1 MRIGTIKSHFC
12 PIPGCH
18 FVTATR
24 RLGKS
29 LAAAKAKAGLPG
41 RRALSNWHASPIR
54 PQFEPT
60 MPRTTA
66 ADRPQTLGEEIA
78 NAISHGLGA
87 LLAVA
92 ALPILVI
99 RAVGHGS
106 VADVVAAAIF
116 GATAVLLYGISA
128 LYHALPASLA
138 RGRAKAWLMRLDH
151 AAIYVFIAGSYT
163 PFTLGVLHSG
173 PGLTLL
179 VAVWAAAGFGVAIKL
194 LNRLRHP
201 LVSTALYLAMGW
213 VVVFAA
219 GPLLERMPAGGLAL
233 LVAGGLS
240 YTLGAFV
247 FLLDNR
253 LRYAHFVWHLFVLGG
268 SVCHFFAALFYAYG

>member
-1 MRIGTIKSHFC
+1 MPSATI
-12 PIPGCH
+12 
-18 FVTATR
+18 
-24 RLGKS
+24 
-29 LAAAKAKAGLPG
+29 
-41 RRALSNWHASPIR
+41 
-54 PQFEPT
+54 
-60 MPRTTA
+60 
-66 ADRPQTLGEEIA
+66 DRPQTLGEEIA

-99 RAVGHGS
+99 RAVNHGGI
-106 VADVVAAAIF
+106 ADVVAAAVF
-116 GATAVLLYGISA
+116 AATAILLYGISA
-128 LYHALPASLA
+128 LYHALPATLA
-138 RGRAKAWLMRLDH
+138 GGRIKAWLNRLDH

-163 PFTLGVLHSG
+163 PFTLGVLNTG

-179 VAVWAAAGFGVAIKL
+179 VAVWAAAAFGVAIKL

-201 LVSTALYLAMGW
+201 VVSTLLYLAMGW
-213 VVVFAA
+213 VVVFAV
-219 GPLLERMPAGGLAL
+219 GPLVERMPAAGLAL

-240 YTLGAFV
+240 YTLGAVV

-253 LRYAHFVWHLFVLGG
+253 VRYAHFVWHLFVLGG

>member
-1 MRIGTIKSHFC
+1 MLGTYPQQSEAIMNS
-12 PIPGCH
+12 
-18 FVTATR
+18 TT
-24 RLGKS
+24 
-29 LAAAKAKAGLPG
+29 LA
-41 RRALSNWHASPIR
+41 I
-54 PQFEPT
+54 T
-60 MPRTTA
+60 

-87 LLAVA
+87 ALAIA
-92 ALPILVI
+92 ALPILVV
-99 RAVGHGS
+99 RAMNHGEAVD
-106 VADVVAAAIF
+106 VAAAAIF
-116 GATAVLLYGISA
+116 AATAILLYGIST

-138 RGRAKAWLMRLDH
+138 NGRVKAWLVRLDH

-163 PFTLGVLHSG
+163 PFTLGVLAQEG

-179 VAVWAAAGFGVAIKL
+179 VTVWAAAAFGVTIKL

-201 LVSTALYLAMGW
+201 LVSTLIYLAMGW
-213 VVVFAA
+213 VVVFAI
-219 GPLLERMPAGGLAL
+219 GPLVERMPGAGLAL

-240 YTLGAFV
+240 YTLGAVV